1 MKTLVTGSTGGVGS
15 AFVERLLA
23 KGYEVRAL
31 ARKTSDISH
40 LKTTEAEIVFGDIT
54 EYDTLRPIVKGID
67 IVFHCAAKVTPGW
80 GTWAEYEATT
90 VKGTENMLR
99 ASTEAGVKR
108 FLQVSSMAVYGV
120 ACRKEGFPA
129 NEDTPCDAVK
139 TQYYDYSK
147 LMAEQAC
154 WEYNKQ
160 GKIPVSVIRIGSAY
174 GLRDRLLSEKNY
186 INTLAPLVVFPGSKN
201 PRYAIVNSCDIAELA
216 ILAATSDKAVGQVY
230 NVAGPEAVTLRDF
243 TKAMARAQGGPKI
256 MVNMPISLAYFF
268 GGLMEAFSKLMRSRS
283 MPFLTRY
290 HIEQLDEDGL
300 LDGSKAKTELGWA
313 PQITLEEGMRL
324 YIQWR
329 RSRGRKK

>member
-40 LKTTEAEIVFGDIT
+40 LKNTKAEIVFGDVT

-99 ASTEAGVKR
+99 ASTEAGAKR

-129 NEDTPCDAVK
+129 NENTPCDAVK
-139 TQYYDYSK
+139 NQYYDYSK

-230 NVAGPEAVTLRDF
+230 NVAGPDAVTLRDF
-243 TKAMARAQGGPKI
+243 TKAMAKAQGGPKI

-268 GGLMEAFSKLMRSRS
+268 GGLMEVFAKLMRSKS

-300 LDGSKAKTELGWA
+300 LDGSKAKNELGWA
-313 PQITLEEGMRL
+313 PQITLEEGVKQ
-324 YIQWR
+324 YVQWR
-329 RSRGRKK
+329 RSRGRK